1 MKTIYNISC
10 GLDVHRDT
18 VVACILKTINF
29 SEKGRRNDEVAKEII
44 TFGTF
49 YDDLQ
54 ELKSWLEVNDCR
66 HVAMEST
73 GVYWCPVHEALED
86 AFDGDIEILL
96 VNARHMRN
104 VPGKKTDVNDA
115 EWIADLLRSGL
126 LRGSFVPPKNIRELR
141 ELTRY
146 RKNIVQDITKQKN
159 RVQKTL
165 QIAGFKISSFIS
177 DIFGVSGRF
186 IMKELIDKAY
196 LTKKDVDH
204 IEQFIEKDKCDEI
217 KRVLTNKISNHH
229 RKFLDMQLK
238 HIDEL
243 ISHLKSVETE
253 IAELSTPL
261 KDEIT
266 RLDTVPGISLTAAH
280 AIVAEIGTDMDKF
293 RTSEHICSWAGL
305 SPGSNES
312 AGKKKR
318 LESLTETP
326 T

>member
-10 GLDVHRDT
+10 GLDVHKDT
-18 VVACILKTINF
+18 VVACILKTSNI
-29 SEKGRRNDEVAKEII
+29 SEKGRRNDEVLKEIR
-44 TFGTF
+44 TFETF
-49 YDDLQ
+49 YKDLQ
-54 ELKSWLEVNDCR
+54 ELKSWLEANDCR
-66 HVAMEST
+66 QVAMEST

-86 AFDGDIEILL
+86 AFDGEIEILL

-146 RKNIVQDITKQKN
+146 RKKIVQDITKQKN
-159 RVQKTL
+159 RIQKTL
-165 QIAGFKISSFIS
+165 QIAGFKISSFLS

-186 IMKELIDKAY
+186 LMKELIDKGF
-196 LTKKDVDH
+196 LTKKDV
-204 IEQFIEKDKCDEI
+204 EQVEKYISKDKCNEI
-217 KRVLTNKISNHH
+217 KRVLTNKISIHSRNL
-229 RKFLDMQLK
+229 LDMQLQ
-238 HIDEL
+238 HLDYL
-243 ISHLKSVETE
+243 ISHLKSVEMHIE
-253 IAELSTPL
+253 ELSTPL

-266 RLDTVPGISLTAAH
+266 RLDTVPGISLTAAQ
-280 AIVAEIGTDMDKF
+280 AIVAEIGTDMEKF

-305 SPGSNES
+305 APGSNES

-318 LESLTETP
+318 LKSPKGTP